1 MFLIKTLLIPD
12 GVCSTKI
19 TVAEQTTE
27 IQIQIEHNIIKIPP
41 LPEGKRKFAICK
53 RGQGFK
59 PGAGAHNSAFSRTD
73 LF

>member
-1 MFLIKTLLIPD
+1 MFLIKTLFIPD

-27 IQIQIEHNIIKIPP
+27 IQIQIERNIIKIPP

-59 PGAGAHNSAFSRTD
+59 PGAGAHHSAFSRPD